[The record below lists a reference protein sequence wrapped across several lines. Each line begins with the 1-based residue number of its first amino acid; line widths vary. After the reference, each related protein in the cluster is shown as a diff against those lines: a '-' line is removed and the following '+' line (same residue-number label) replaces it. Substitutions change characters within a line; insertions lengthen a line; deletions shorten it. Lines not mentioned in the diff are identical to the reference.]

1 MLSDMTCRGAESA
14 AAARPLEPTSSAAP
28 KSKLKTKP
36 TTNHGDL
43 LKGFNRTG

>member
-28 KSKLKTKP
+28 KSKLKLK
-36 TTNHGDL
+36 TNHGDL
-43 LKGFNRTG
+43 LKGFNRTC